1 MALPLD
7 QDPEMLSDFLVE
19 AWEQVEILDREFV
32 ALEEEP
38 DNLERITTIFRVMH
52 TLKGGA
58 GFLGLE
64 MMECLTHYAET
75 LLSRMRE
82 GELAVTR
89 DRSTVLLHTADACK
103 SILQH
108 LEKDSNEGPAR
119 YNDLMVR
126 LKREA
131 ENQEAETARIETP
144 APAPAPVEAAASVRP
159 SQNGRGELEDFQAML
174 LAAMDSEEI
183 PGSAPD
189 SPPPAATEVLAE
201 SAAPLPAPG
210 AEISEDVSGGSQT
223 CDSRIRVQV
232 DLLDKLMN
240 LVGELVL
247 SRNQILQI
255 SAGLESSSLSSA
267 CQRINLVT
275 SELQLHVMQTRMQP
289 VSTLLNRFPRII
301 RDLCA
306 QTGKEARFTMEGQD
320 TGLDRT
326 ILEAVKDPLTHI
338 LRNSIDHGL
347 EQPQVRTAR
356 GKSARGH
363 IHIRAYHEGGQV
375 TIEIN
380 DDGAGVNLERVREK
394 AVSQGLVSAQE
405 AQRMSE
411 RDALQL
417 LFQPGFST
425 AATITNLSGRGVGMD
440 VVRTSVE
447 KIGGSVD
454 LTTEPGKG
462 TQVKLRL
469 PLTLAII
476 PALLVSSNGQRY
488 AIPQVNLQEL
498 VRLEGPEAQAG
509 IEKIYGS
516 EVYRLRGQLLPLLR
530 LRSILGSAPE
540 TDEAVNIVVV
550 NADGARFGLIVDGVC
565 DTEEIVVKPLTR
577 ELKQLQLYAGAT
589 IMGDGTVALILDV
602 AGLARTTK
610 LNQEKV
616 KDREKQDAASAAESS
631 CQSLLL
637 FRLSGSEQFAIPL
650 TLLSRLEEFQANQVE
665 MVRGEKVVQYRGR
678 LLKLIDMA
686 GHFGMMSDY
695 GAETYRVLVF
705 SYKDTDLGLIVEEIL
720 DVVDETLVMEPRS
733 SSRGV
738 MGTAVVAGKATTV
751 VDLMQ
756 LVGDGYAL
764 V

>member
-1 MALPLD
+1 MEDKTVALPLD
-7 QDPEMLSDFLVE
+7 SDPEMLSDFLVE

-82 GELAVTR
+82 GELTVTR
-89 DRSTVLLHTADACK
+89 ERSNVLLKTADACK
-103 SILQH
+103 SILQY
-108 LEKDSNEGPAR
+108 LEKGNGEGPVR
-119 YNDLMVR
+119 YNDLMVE

-131 ENQEAETARIETP
+131 ENRNQETAPSI
-144 APAPAPVEAAASVRP
+144 ASELRP
-159 SQNGRGELEDFQAML
+159 KQQGMSDLEDFQAQL
-174 LAAMDSEEI
+174 LAAMSGGAEEE
-183 PGSAPD
+183 GSPAEAPA
-189 SPPPAATEVLAE
+189 PVTEVAVAQ
-201 SAAPLPAPG
+201 AAP
-210 AEISEDVSGGSQT
+210 AEAASALTEEEQVSGSHT

-255 SAGLESSSLSSA
+255 STGLESTALSSA

-275 SELQLHVMQTRMQP
+275 SELQVHVMQTRMQP
-289 VSTLLNRFPRII
+289 VSTLMNRFPRII

-306 QTGKEARFTMEGQD
+306 QTGKEAKFTMDGQD

-338 LRNSIDHGL
+338 LRNSVDHGL
-347 EQPQVRTAR
+347 EAPQVRTAR

-380 DDGAGVNLERVREK
+380 DDGAGVNLERVKEK
-394 AVSQGLVSAQE
+394 AVSQGLVTAQE
-405 AQRMSE
+405 AQRMCE

-425 AATITNLSGRGVGMD
+425 AATVTNLSGRGVGMD

-454 LTTEPGKG
+454 LSTVPGQG

-498 VRLEGPEAQAG
+498 VRLEGAEAQAG
-509 IEKIYGS
+509 IERIYGA

-530 LRSILGSAPE
+530 LRSVLGTPIE
-540 TDEAVNIVVV
+540 TSDTLNIVVV
-550 NADGARFGLIVDGVC
+550 NADGAPFGLIVDGVC

-602 AGLARTTK
+602 AGLGRTSK
-610 LNQEKV
+610 LHQEKS
-616 KDREKQDAASAAESS
+616 KDRDKEETQSQSDPS

-637 FRLSGSEQFAIPL
+637 FRLSGNEQFAIPL
-650 TLLSRLEEFQANQVE
+650 TLLSRLEEFHSNQVE
-665 MVRGEKVVQYRGR
+665 MVRGEQVVQYRGR

-686 GHFGMMSDY
+686 GHFGMMSHH
-695 GAETYRVLVF
+695 GSETYRVLVF
-705 SYKDTDLGLIVEEIL
+705 NYEGTDLGLMVEEIL
-720 DVVDETLVMEPRS
+720 DVVDDTLVLEPGS
-733 SSRGV
+733 SGRGV
-738 MGTAVVAGKATTV
+738 MGTAVIAGKATTV
-751 VDLMQ
+751 VDLLQ
-756 LVGDGYAL
+756 LVGNGQSSFAFH
-764 V
+764 

>member
-7 QDPEMLSDFLVE
+7 NDPEMMSDFLVE

-38 DNLERITTIFRVMH
+38 NNLERITTIFRVMH

-75 LLSRMRE
+75 LLSRIRE
-82 GELAVTR
+82 GELEVNR
-89 DRSTVLLHTADACK
+89 ERSNVLLKTADACK
-103 SILQH
+103 SILQY
-108 LEKDSNEGPAR
+108 LEKEGGEGPPR
-119 YNDLMVR
+119 YNDLMVV

-131 ENQEAETARIETP
+131 ENREAPKTSVDP
-144 APAPAPVEAAASVRP
+144 DLLPSNQGMSDLEA
-159 SQNGRGELEDFQAML
+159 FQAQL
-174 LAAMDSEEI
+174 LAAMGGGDDEPEEERPSPSEVVAVAPPIEM
-183 PGSAPD
+183 PTTFAEQFEDAAAGSNT
-189 SPPPAATEVLAE
+189 S
-201 SAAPLPAPG
+201 
-210 AEISEDVSGGSQT
+210 
-223 CDSRIRVQV
+223 DSRIRVQV

-255 SAGLESSSLSSA
+255 STGLESTALSSA

-275 SELQLHVMQTRMQP
+275 SELQVHVMQTRMQP

-301 RDLCA
+301 RDLCT

-338 LRNSIDHGL
+338 LRNSVDHGL
-347 EQPQVRTAR
+347 ESPHVRTSN

-380 DDGAGVNLERVREK
+380 DDGAGVNQERVKEK
-394 AVSQGLVSAQE
+394 AVAQGLITAQE
-405 AQRMSE
+405 AKELCE
-411 RDALQL
+411 RDVLQL
-417 LFQPGFST
+417 LFRPGFST
-425 AATITNLSGRGVGMD
+425 AAAITNLSGRGVGMD
-440 VVRTSVE
+440 VVRSSVE

-454 LTTEPGKG
+454 LSTRPGKG

-476 PALLVSSNGQRY
+476 PALVVTSHGQRY

-509 IEKIYGS
+509 IEKFYGA

-530 LRSILGSAPE
+530 LRNVLGSPVE
-540 TDEAVNIVVV
+540 PSEAINIVVV
-550 NADGARFGLIVDGVC
+550 NADGAPFGLIVDGVC

-602 AGLARTTK
+602 AGLARTSK
-610 LNQEKV
+610 LQQEKP
-616 KDREKQDAASAAESS
+616 KEREKDEETQAVEAS

-637 FRLSGSEQFAIPL
+637 FRLSGNEQFAIPL
-650 TLLSRLEEFQANQVE
+650 TLLSRLEEFNSSQVE
-665 MVRGEKVVQYRGR
+665 MLRGEPVVQYRGR
-678 LLKLIDMA
+678 LLKLLDMSS
-686 GHFGMMSDY
+686 HFGMMTHHQSD
-695 GAETYRVLVF
+695 TYRVLVF
-705 SYKDTDLGLIVEEIL
+705 NHEGTDRGLIVEEIL
-720 DVVDETLVMEPRS
+720 DVVEDTLVLEPGS
-733 SSRGV
+733 AGRGV
-738 MGTAVVAGKATTV
+738 MGTAVVAGKATTI
-751 VDLMQ
+751 VDLPQ
-756 LVGDGYAL
+756 LVSDGQMAFL
-764 V
+764 

>member
-7 QDPEMLSDFLVE
+7 SDPEMLSDFLVE

-82 GELAVTR
+82 GELEVTR
-89 DRSTVLLHTADACK
+89 VRSSVLLRTADACK

-108 LEKDSNEGPAR
+108 LEKEGNEGNAR
-119 YNDLMVR
+119 YNDLMVD

-131 ENQEAETARIETP
+131 ENREPEKPSAIDPEL
-144 APAPAPVEAAASVRP
+144 RP
-159 SQNGRGELEDFQAML
+159 SNRGLGELEDFQAQL
-174 LAAMDSEEI
+174 LAAMGGSEE
-183 PGSAPD
+183 PMETSQEA
-189 SPPPAATEVLAE
+189 PAAVAEVAPLETA
-201 SAAPLPAPG
+201 AAPEAT
-210 AEISEDVSGGSQT
+210 EDPVGSSST

-255 SAGLESSSLSSA
+255 STGLESSALSSA

-275 SELQLHVMQTRMQP
+275 SELQVHVMQTRMQP

-306 QTGKEARFTMEGQD
+306 QTGKEARFTMDGQD

-347 EQPQVRTAR
+347 EAPHVRTSR

-380 DDGAGVNLERVREK
+380 DDGAGVNLERVKEK

-405 AQRMSE
+405 AQRMCE
-411 RDALQL
+411 RDILQL

-425 AATITNLSGRGVGMD
+425 AATVTNLSGRGVGMD

-454 LTTEPGKG
+454 LSTQPGQG

-498 VRLEGPEAQAG
+498 VRLEGAEAQAC
-509 IEKIYGS
+509 IEKIYGA

-530 LRSILGSAPE
+530 LRSVLGAPLE
-540 TDEAVNIVVV
+540 SSDTINIVVV
-550 NADGARFGLIVDGVC
+550 NADGAPFGLIVDGVC
-565 DTEEIVVKPLTR
+565 DTEEIVVKPLAR

-610 LNQEKV
+610 LHQEKPKERD
-616 KDREKQDAASAAESS
+616 KDESTQVAEAS

-637 FRLSGSEQFAIPL
+637 FRLTGDEQFAIPL
-650 TLLSRLEEFQANQVE
+650 TLLSRLEEFNGNQVE
-665 MVRGEKVVQYRGR
+665 LVRGERVVQYRGR
-678 LLKLIDMA
+678 LLKLIDM
-686 GHFGMMSDY
+686 GSHFGLMSHHNAD
-695 GAETYRVLVF
+695 TYRVLVF
-705 SYKDTDLGLIVEEIL
+705 NHQDKDLGLVVEEIL
-720 DVVDETLVMEPRS
+720 DVVDDTLVLEPGS
-733 SSRGV
+733 AGRGV
-738 MGTAVVAGKATTV
+738 MGTAVVSGKATTV
-751 VDLMQ
+751 VDLLQ
-756 LVGDGYAL
+756 LVDAGHSNYAHY
-764 V
+764 

>member
-1 MALPLD
+1 
-7 QDPEMLSDFLVE
+7 MLSDFLVE

-32 ALEEEP
+32 ALEEDP

-82 GELAVTR
+82 GEMAVTR
-89 DRSTVLLHTADACK
+89 NRSSVLLHTADACK

-108 LEKDSNEGPAR
+108 LEKDANEGPAR
-119 YNDLMVR
+119 YNDLMVK

-131 ENQEAETARIETP
+131 ENQQPEPEPEPEPEQVA
-144 APAPAPVEAAASVRP
+144 VAAAVRP
-159 SQNGRGELEDFQAML
+159 AQGGRGELEDLQALL
-174 LAAMDSEEI
+174 LAAMDGSETPDPSRLPSAVVVAES
-183 PGSAPD
+183 SAPD
-189 SPPPAATEVLAE
+189 NLPTAADQ
-201 SAAPLPAPG
+201 
-210 AEISEDVSGGSQT
+210 EDVSSSSQAS
-223 CDSRIRVQV
+223 DSRIRVQV

-255 SAGLESSSLSSA
+255 SAGLQSSSLSSA

-347 EQPQVRTAR
+347 ELPQVRSAR

-380 DDGAGVNLERVREK
+380 DDGAGVNLDRVREK

-425 AATITNLSGRGVGMD
+425 AAKITNLSGRGVGMD

-454 LTTEPGKG
+454 LTTEPGQG

-530 LRSILGSAPE
+530 LRSILGSSPE

-610 LNQEKV
+610 LNHEKV
-616 KDREKQDAASAAESS
+616 KEREKQDGAQSAESS

-637 FRLSGSEQFAIPL
+637 FRLSGAEQFAIPL

-705 SYKDTDLGLIVEEIL
+705 SYHDTDLGLIVEEIL
-720 DVVDETLVMEPRS
+720 DVVDETLVIEPRS

>member
-7 QDPEMLSDFLVE
+7 SDPEMLSDFLVE
-19 AWEQVEILDREFV
+19 AWEQVEVLDREFV

-38 DNLERITTIFRVMH
+38 NNLERITTIFRVMH

-89 DRSTVLLHTADACK
+89 ERSSVLLLTADACK

-108 LEKDSNEGPAR
+108 LEREGNEGAAR

-131 ENQEAETARIETP
+131 ENQEPEPEPAVSASLRPSQAGREELADFQAQLLAMMEPAEEAVVEVPEVVAEIAPLEPTP
-144 APAPAPVEAAASVRP
+144 APEV
-159 SQNGRGELEDFQAML
+159 LED
-174 LAAMDSEEI
+174 
-183 PGSAPD
+183 SA
-189 SPPPAATEVLAE
+189 S
-201 SAAPLPAPG
+201 
-210 AEISEDVSGGSQT
+210 GSQT

-255 SAGLESSSLSSA
+255 SAGLESSSLTSA

-275 SELQLHVMQTRMQP
+275 SELQVHVMQTRMQP
-289 VSTLLNRFPRII
+289 VSTLFNRFPRII
-301 RDLCA
+301 RDLCT

-347 EQPQVRTAR
+347 ELPQARTAR

-394 AVSQGLVSAQE
+394 AVAQGLVSTQE
-405 AQRMSE
+405 AQRMCE

-417 LFQPGFST
+417 LFRPGFST
-425 AATITNLSGRGVGMD
+425 AATVTNLSGRGVGMD

-498 VRLEGPEAQAG
+498 VRLEGHEAQAS
-509 IEKIYGS
+509 IEKIYGA

-530 LRSILGSAPE
+530 LRSVLGTPLA
-540 TDEAVNIVVV
+540 TNDTINIVVV
-550 NADGARFGLIVDGVC
+550 NADGAPFGLIVDGVC

-577 ELKQLQLYAGAT
+577 DLKQLQLYAGAT

-602 AGLARTTK
+602 AGLARTSR
-610 LNQEKV
+610 LHQEKID
-616 KDREKQDAASAAESS
+616 DREKSDAATSAEANCE
-631 CQSLLL
+631 SLLL
-637 FRLSGSEQFAIPL
+637 FRLSGQEQFAIPL
-650 TLLSRLEEFQANQVE
+650 TLLSRLEEFNANQIE
-665 MVRGEKVVQYRGR
+665 LVRGERVVQYRGR

-686 GHFGMMSDY
+686 GHFGMMTRHES
-695 GAETYRVLVF
+695 ETYRVLVF
-705 SYKDTDLGLIVEEIL
+705 SYQDTDLGLIVEEIL
-720 DVVDETLVMEPRS
+720 DVVDETLVLEARS

-756 LVGDGYAL
+756 LVGDGCSGYSL

>member
-7 QDPEMLSDFLVE
+7 SDPEMLSDFLVE

-38 DNLERITTIFRVMH
+38 ENLERITTIFRVMH

-82 GELAVTR
+82 GELEVTR
-89 DRSTVLLHTADACK
+89 ERSSVLLRTADACK
-103 SILQH
+103 SILQV
-108 LEKDSNEGPAR
+108 LEKEGNEGSAR
-119 YNDLMVR
+119 YNDLMVA

-131 ENQEAETARIETP
+131 ENQGPEKSP
-144 APAPAPVEAAASVRP
+144 AVDPELRP
-159 SQNGRGELEDFQAML
+159 SQHGRSDLEDFQAQL
-174 LAAMDSEEI
+174 LAAMEGSEE
-183 PGSAPD
+183 AD
-189 SPPPAATEVLAE
+189 HTEVVVAQ
-201 SAAPLPAPG
+201 AAP
-210 AEISEDVSGGSQT
+210 AEVVVAIQEGFEDLATSSNT

-255 SAGLESSSLSSA
+255 STGLESSALSSA

-275 SELQLHVMQTRMQP
+275 SELQVHVMQTRMQP

-347 EQPQVRTAR
+347 EAPHFRTAN

-380 DDGAGVNLERVREK
+380 DDGAGVNLDRVKDK
-394 AVSQGLVSAQE
+394 AVSQGLVSSQE

-411 RDALQL
+411 RDILQL

-425 AATITNLSGRGVGMD
+425 AATVTNLSGRGVGMD

-454 LTTEPGKG
+454 LSTQPGQG

-498 VRLEGPEAQAG
+498 VRLEGAEAQAG
-509 IEKIYGS
+509 IEKIYGA

-530 LRSILGSAPE
+530 LRSVLGTPVE
-540 TDEAVNIVVV
+540 TTDTLNIVVV
-550 NADGARFGLIVDGVC
+550 NADSAPFGLIVDGVC
-565 DTEEIVVKPLTR
+565 DTEEIVVKPLAR

-602 AGLARTTK
+602 AGLARTSK
-610 LNQEKV
+610 LHQEKPKERD
-616 KDREKQDAASAAESS
+616 KDESNGPAEST

-637 FRLSGSEQFAIPL
+637 FRLTGNEQFAIPL
-650 TLLSRLEEFQANQVE
+650 TLLSRLEEFNANQIE
-665 MVRGEKVVQYRGR
+665 LVRGERVVQYRGR
-678 LLKLIDMA
+678 LLKLIDM
-686 GHFGMMSDY
+686 GNHFGMMSNHD
-695 GAETYRVLVF
+695 AETHRVLVF
-705 SYKDTDLGLIVEEIL
+705 SYQNKDLGLIVEEIL
-720 DVVDETLVMEPRS
+720 DVVDDALVLEPGS
-733 SSRGV
+733 ATRGV

-751 VDLMQ
+751 VDLLQ
-756 LVGDGYAL
+756 LVSDSHSSYAL
-764 V
+764 H

>member
-7 QDPEMLSDFLVE
+7 SDPEMLSDFLVE

-38 DNLERITTIFRVMH
+38 ENLERITTIFRVMH

-82 GELAVTR
+82 GELVVTR
-89 DRSTVLLHTADACK
+89 DRSTVLLRTADACK
-103 SILQH
+103 SILQF
-108 LEKDSNEGPAR
+108 LEKDGNEGTAR
-119 YNDLMVR
+119 YNDLMVA

-131 ENQEAETARIETP
+131 ENTEPEVSSMVDT
-144 APAPAPVEAAASVRP
+144 SLRP
-159 SQNGRGELEDFQAML
+159 SRAGLSELADFQAQLMAAMVAAEEVEPTEPAEVVAQIGVDAVT
-174 LAAMDSEEI
+174 LAA
-183 PGSAPD
+183 PD
-189 SPPPAATEVLAE
+189 VM
-201 SAAPLPAPG
+201 
-210 AEISEDVSGGSQT
+210 EDLTAGSQT
-223 CDSRIRVQV
+223 SDSRIRVQV

-255 SAGLESSSLSSA
+255 STGLESTALSSA

-275 SELQLHVMQTRMQP
+275 SELQVHVMQTRMQP

-347 EQPQVRTAR
+347 ESPQYRIAH

-375 TIEIN
+375 TIEID
-380 DDGAGVNLERVREK
+380 DDGAGVNLERVKEK
-394 AVSQGLVSAQE
+394 AVSQGLATAQE
-405 AQRMSE
+405 AQRMCE
-411 RDALQL
+411 RDVLQL
-417 LFQPGFST
+417 LFRSGFST
-425 AATITNLSGRGVGMD
+425 AAAVTNLSGRGVGMD

-454 LTTEPGKG
+454 LSTRPGKG
-462 TQVKLRL
+462 TKVKLRL

-498 VRLEGPEAQAG
+498 VRLEGAEAQAS
-509 IEKIYGS
+509 IEKIYGA

-530 LRSILGSAPE
+530 LRSVLGTPQEVS
-540 TDEAVNIVVV
+540 EALNIVVV
-550 NADGARFGLIVDGVC
+550 NTDSAPFGLIVDGVC

-602 AGLARTTK
+602 AGLARTSK
-610 LNQEKV
+610 LHQEIP
-616 KDREKQDAASAAESS
+616 KDREIDEVASVAEAT

-637 FRLSGSEQFAIPL
+637 FRLTGNEQFAIPL
-650 TLLSRLEEFQANQVE
+650 TLLSRLEEFNANQIE
-665 MVRGEKVVQYRGR
+665 LLRGERVVQYRGR
-678 LLKLIDMA
+678 LLKLIDM
-686 GHFGMMSDY
+686 GSHFGMMGHHD
-695 GAETYRVLVF
+695 AETYRVLVF
-705 SYKDTDLGLIVEEIL
+705 SYQDKDLGLIVEEIL
-720 DVVDETLVMEPRS
+720 DVVDDALVLEPGS
-733 SSRGV
+733 AGRGV

-751 VDLMQ
+751 VDLLQ
-756 LVGDGYAL
+756 LVGDGHSSYAL
-764 V
+764 H

>member
-7 QDPEMLSDFLVE
+7 SDPEMLSDFLVE
-19 AWEQVEILDREFV
+19 AWEQVEVLDREFV

-38 DNLERITTIFRVMH
+38 NNLERITTIFRVMH

-82 GELAVTR
+82 GELEVTR
-89 DRSTVLLHTADACK
+89 ERSTVLLRTADACK
-103 SILQH
+103 SILQY
-108 LEKDSNEGPAR
+108 LEKDGNEGAAR
-119 YNDLMVR
+119 YNDLMVA

-131 ENQEAETARIETP
+131 ENQGPEI
-144 APAPAPVEAAASVRP
+144 ASTIDPELRP
-159 SQNGRGELEDFQAML
+159 SRQGMDDLQDFQAQL
-174 LAAMDSEEI
+174 LAAMSAMEQPEET
-183 PGSAPD
+183 AV
-189 SPPPAATEVLAE
+189 AVAE
-201 SAAPLPAPG
+201 AAPLEAAMAP
-210 AEISEDVSGGSQT
+210 EIVEDLSGGSQT

-255 SAGLESSSLSSA
+255 STGLESTALSSA

-275 SELQLHVMQTRMQP
+275 SELQVHVMQTRMQP

-347 EQPQVRTAR
+347 ESPQARTAH

-380 DDGAGVNLERVREK
+380 DDGAGVNLERVKEK
-394 AVSQGLVSAQE
+394 AVSQGLVSALE

-411 RDALQL
+411 RDILQL

-425 AATITNLSGRGVGMD
+425 AATVTNLSGRGVGMD

-454 LTTEPGKG
+454 LSTQPGQG

-476 PALLVSSNGQRY
+476 PALLVSSNNQRY

-498 VRLEGPEAQAG
+498 VRLEGAEAQAS
-509 IEKIYGS
+509 IEKIYGA

-530 LRSILGSAPE
+530 LRSVLGTPVE
-540 TDEAVNIVVV
+540 TGDTINIVVV
-550 NADGARFGLIVDGVC
+550 NADSAPFGLIVDGVC
-565 DTEEIVVKPLTR
+565 DTEEIVVKPLAR

-602 AGLARTTK
+602 AGLARTSK
-610 LNQEKV
+610 LHQEKPKERD
-616 KDREKQDAASAAESS
+616 KDENTSVAEAS

-637 FRLSGSEQFAIPL
+637 FRLTGNEQFAIPL
-650 TLLSRLEEFQANQVE
+650 TLLSRLEEFNADQIE
-665 MVRGEKVVQYRGR
+665 LVRGERVVQYRGR
-678 LLKLIDMA
+678 LLKLIDM
-686 GHFGMMSDY
+686 GSHFGMMSNHD
-695 GAETYRVLVF
+695 AETCRVLVF
-705 SYKDTDLGLIVEEIL
+705 NYQDKDLGLIVEEIL
-720 DVVDETLVMEPRS
+720 DVVDDALLFEPGS
-733 SSRGV
+733 AGRGV

-751 VDLMQ
+751 VDLLQ
-756 LVGDGYAL
+756 LVGEGQSSYAL
-764 V
+764 Y

>member
-7 QDPEMLSDFLVE
+7 SDPEMLSDFLVE

-38 DNLERITTIFRVMH
+38 GNLERITTIFRVMH

-82 GELAVTR
+82 GELTVTR
-89 DRSTVLLHTADACK
+89 DRSGVLLHTADACK

-131 ENQEAETARIETP
+131 ENQDSEPE
-144 APAPAPVEAAASVRP
+144 PVSVPEPQPQRMDPSLRP
-159 SQNGRGELEDFQAML
+159 ERAGRDELEDFQALL
-174 LAAMDSEEI
+174 LAAMDAPESSAKETPRVAAEVVAEI
-183 PGSAPD
+183 PSAD
-189 SPPPAATEVLAE
+189 SRTLAE
-201 SAAPLPAPG
+201 AG
-210 AEISEDVSGGSQT
+210 EEGSTGSST

-275 SELQLHVMQTRMQP
+275 SELQVHVMQTRMQP

-347 EQPQVRTAR
+347 EPPQVRTAR

-380 DDGAGVNLERVREK
+380 DDGAGVNLDRVREK
-394 AVSQGLVSAQE
+394 AVSQGLISVSE
-405 AQRMSE
+405 AQRLSE

-425 AATITNLSGRGVGMD
+425 AATVTNLSGRGVGMD

-454 LTTEPGKG
+454 LSTEPGKG

-476 PALLVSSNGQRY
+476 PALLVNSNGQRY

-498 VRLEGPEAQAG
+498 VRLEGAEAQAS

-530 LRSILGSAPE
+530 LRSVLGSPPE
-540 TDEAVNIVVV
+540 QRDSVNIVVV

-602 AGLARTTK
+602 AGLARTTR
-610 LNQEKV
+610 LHQEKV
-616 KDREKQDAASAAESS
+616 KDRDKQEALAAAEAS

-665 MVRGEKVVQYRGR
+665 LVRGEKVVQYRGR

-686 GHFGMMSDY
+686 SHLGMMGSYDS
-695 GAETYRVLVF
+695 ETYRVLVF
-705 SYKDTDLGLIVEEIL
+705 NYQDTDLGLIVEEIL

-733 SSRGV
+733 ASRGV

>member
-7 QDPEMLSDFLVE
+7 SDPEMLSDFLVE

-89 DRSTVLLHTADACK
+89 ERSTVLLKTADACK
-103 SILQH
+103 SILQY
-108 LEKDSNEGPAR
+108 LEKESGEGPVR
-119 YNDLMVR
+119 YNDLMVE

-131 ENQEAETARIETP
+131 ENRNQDTAP
-144 APAPAPVEAAASVRP
+144 SVASELRP
-159 SQNGRGELEDFQAML
+159 KHQGMSDLEDFQAQL
-174 LAAMDSEEI
+174 LAAMSGEAEREEEE
-183 PGSAPD
+183 
-189 SPPPAATEVLAE
+189 AT
-201 SAAPLPAPG
+201 PAPVTEIAVAQANP
-210 AEISEDVSGGSQT
+210 AEMPGPVGEEEQVSGSHT

-255 SAGLESSSLSSA
+255 STGLESTALSSA

-275 SELQLHVMQTRMQP
+275 SELQVHVMQTRMQP

-306 QTGKEARFTMEGQD
+306 QTGKEAKFTMDGQD

-338 LRNSIDHGL
+338 LRNSVDHGL
-347 EQPQVRTAR
+347 EAPQVRTSR

-380 DDGAGVNLERVREK
+380 DDGAGVNLERVKEK
-394 AVSQGLVSAQE
+394 AVSQGLVTSQE
-405 AQRMSE
+405 AQRMCE

-425 AATITNLSGRGVGMD
+425 AATVTNLSGRGVGMD

-454 LTTEPGKG
+454 LSTVPGQG

-498 VRLEGPEAQAG
+498 VRLEGAEAQAG
-509 IEKIYGS
+509 IERIYGA

-530 LRSILGSAPE
+530 LRSVLGSPV
-540 TDEAVNIVVV
+540 EASDTVNIVVV
-550 NADGARFGLIVDGVC
+550 NADGTPFGLIVDGVC

-602 AGLARTTK
+602 AGLGRTSK
-610 LNQEKV
+610 LHQEKS
-616 KDREKQDAASAAESS
+616 KDRDKEENEAQTDPS

-637 FRLSGSEQFAIPL
+637 FRLSGNEQFAIPL
-650 TLLSRLEEFQANQVE
+650 TLLSRLEEFHSNQVE
-665 MVRGEKVVQYRGR
+665 MVRGEQVVQYRGR
-678 LLKLIDMA
+678 LLKLVDMA
-686 GHFGMMSDY
+686 GHFGMMGHHGS
-695 GAETYRVLVF
+695 ETYRVLVF
-705 SYKDTDLGLIVEEIL
+705 NYEGTDLGLVVEEIL
-720 DVVDETLVMEPRS
+720 DVVDDTLVLEPGS
-733 SSRGV
+733 SGRGV
-738 MGTAVVAGKATTV
+738 MGTAVIAGKATTV
-751 VDLMQ
+751 VDLLQ
-756 LVGDGYAL
+756 LVGGSQSSFAFH
-764 V
+764 